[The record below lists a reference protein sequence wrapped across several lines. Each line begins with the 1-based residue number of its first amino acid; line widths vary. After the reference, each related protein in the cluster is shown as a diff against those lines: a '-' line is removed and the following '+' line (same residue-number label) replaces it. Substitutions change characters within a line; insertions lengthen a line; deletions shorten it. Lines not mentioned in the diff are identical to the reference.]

1 MSFACSVIS
10 SKVTESLL
18 DLQRLW
24 DLELL
29 GISKN
34 EEKDLTKEEYQAQ
47 QMQDACTWYDKDSKT
62 WTTSLLFKDN
72 PPKLGSNRAKA
83 LGILKKVENSTIQ
96 KGVQEE
102 VNKAF
107 NEFVE
112 KGFAEEVIEDQE
124 PDAVHYLPGHAVF
137 REESVTTKTRIVFNA
152 SATSDTG
159 KSLNQC
165 LFQGQCL
172 LPDLVKVIIRF
183 RLMLIGFALD
193 ISKMFLRIK
202 LEHGKD
208 YLRYFWRNCDQDSRI
223 KTFRMK
229 VVTFG
234 IISSP
239 FQAIDVVLK
248 HADLF
253 EKEFPKAVQVV
264 REQLYMDDVL
274 SGAVNLETAKGTI
287 KEIMD
292 FFMQASMQPHKFA
305 SNLRESLECVPEEY
319 RSQEVVH
326 KVLGVLWDTSS
337 DQLSLKVTE
346 LPNMDRLDT
355 KRTFLET
362 SAKIYDP
369 LGLIA
374 PFTTK
379 IKILF

>member
-47 QMQDACTWYDKDSKT
+47 QKQDACTWYDKDSKM

-223 KTFRMK
+223 KTFRM
-229 VVTFG
+229 
-234 IISSP
+234 
-239 FQAIDVVLK
+239 
-248 HADLF
+248 
-253 EKEFPKAVQVV
+253 
-264 REQLYMDDVL
+264 
-274 SGAVNLETAKGTI
+274 
-287 KEIMD
+287 
-292 FFMQASMQPHKFA
+292 
-305 SNLRESLECVPEEY
+305 
-319 RSQEVVH
+319 
-326 KVLGVLWDTSS
+326 
-337 DQLSLKVTE
+337 
-346 LPNMDRLDT
+346 
-355 KRTFLET
+355 
-362 SAKIYDP
+362 
-369 LGLIA
+369 
-374 PFTTK
+374 
-379 IKILF
+379 